1 MLFRE
6 STATVA
12 ARSQEGA
19 LALHLMENFQH
30 ALGHRPGASE
40 VRSWERSI
48 PALTGA
54 LLDAGLGDVEMLIEY
69 TLP

>member
-6 STATVA
+6 SAATVA
-12 ARSQEGA
+12 ARNLEGT

-30 ALGHRPGASE
+30 THGYRPGASE
-40 VRSWERSI
+40 VRSWERSL

-54 LLDAGLGDVEMLIEY
+54 LLDAGLDDVEMLIEY
-69 TLP
+69 SLP